1 MNNKAQV
8 VIGPTDT
15 KPVIV
20 ALSALIIYGITGSAI
35 LFVITAILS
44 TIILYFGIAK
54 LRFHRNIRL
63 RKKNNFLF
71 VFKR

>member
-63 RKKNNFLF
+63 RKK
-71 VFKR
+71 K